1 MARVW
6 KPLPLHDVIKAATV
20 EWVHKVSKIPHFFFR
35 LFKCIIRVFKVNFFF
50 LEFSCLVQIPTLGH
64 LSARA
69 LWDAPIWEPVQLIH
83 WKEPVQTND
92 SDVAVVQSVSK
103 QSEGERRRTS
113 SAHLQAQLSL
123 HHWPTRRH
131 RTRMCDRRVVLLS
144 HHVFTIVCNDERD
157 LRRSFAAAGPQI
169 DG

>member
-20 EWVHKVSKIPHFFFR
+20 EWVHEVSKIPHFFFR

-50 LEFSCLVQIPTLGH
+50 LEFSCLVQIPTL
-64 LSARA
+64 
-69 LWDAPIWEPVQLIH
+69 
-83 WKEPVQTND
+83 
-92 SDVAVVQSVSK
+92 AVLATWMRVLFGTH
-103 QSEGERRRTS
+103 QSEYRFNWFTEKNRFKRTIRTSLSYSQFPSRERRRTS
-113 SAHLQAQLSL
+113 SAYLQAQSSL

-131 RTRMCDRRVVLLS
+131 RTRICDRRVVLLS

-157 LRRSFAAAGPQI
+157 LRRCFAAAGPQI